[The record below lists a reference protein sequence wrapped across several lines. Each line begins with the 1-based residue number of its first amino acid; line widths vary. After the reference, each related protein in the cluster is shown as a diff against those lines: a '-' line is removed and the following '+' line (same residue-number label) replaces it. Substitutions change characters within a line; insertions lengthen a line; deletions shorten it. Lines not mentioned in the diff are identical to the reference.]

1 MLKNININ
9 RSLLILL
16 SIFNYQLSISYAQD
30 TVGVNDFRIDEVQV
44 VQRRK
49 PVVKSRVSAFDTEKI
64 TADQLCTAA
73 CCNLSESFENSASV
87 DVAYADA
94 ATGAKQIRLLGL
106 SGTYVQMLTEN
117 TPGIRGLAQSFG
129 MEYIPGPWM
138 HSIQISKGT
147 SSVINGYEAL
157 TGQINAQFLKPQTA
171 DKLALNAM
179 INRETHSELNLTG
192 AWDVGEHCSTGL
204 LMHGQ
209 GMGLE
214 MDHNKDG
221 FLDMPKNYQANIMN
235 RWHFQKGDY
244 TGHVLVHGIYD
255 RRLGGQTSETR
266 QQFEQEGK
274 TPYGIDLRTRRI
286 DGFIKNGYVF
296 DHSLNRSIG
305 IIVAG
310 SYHSQTNDYGPKTW
324 DVSQTNAY
332 LNAIFQTNFENPE
345 LDPED
350 NHEHKLS
357 AGLSIN
363 YDRFNETTNFIY
375 PDPFSPLPYTTT
387 TNEVTPG
394 IFAEYTYMYKE
405 KLTLLAG
412 IRADWST
419 RYGPFVTPRMN
430 IRYSPFEWWTLRGS
444 VGLGYRSPNVFADN
458 AGLLV
463 SNRKWIKGPYN
474 NSEYLKELQQERAV
488 NAGATMTFYIP
499 LGKKEL
505 QLSGEYYYTQFMNGV
520 IVDLDR
526 DPHAVYL
533 YNINE
538 HTGPKPLQSFA
549 HNWQLEASMEIL
561 RGWNMTLA
569 FRYTDVRQ
577 SSFNTE
583 ANAYQLREKP
593 LQNRFKGIIT
603 TSYQTPLKK
612 WQFDFTAQFNGPG
625 RMPDGFVIPA
635 GNTQYYVSNGMTYHK
650 WYPQLMAQVTKYFRT
665 WSLYIGAE
673 NMTNYTQDNPII
685 AAEEPASPDF
695 DASMVWAPTHGWKL
709 YLGFRWA
716 LERQTD

>member
-157 TGQINAQFLKPQTA
+157 TGQINVQFLKPQTA

-192 AWDVGEHCSTGL
+192 AWDVGEHCSTSL

-244 TGHVLVHGIYD
+244 TEIGRARV
-255 RRLGGQTSETR
+255 
-266 QQFEQEGK
+266 GK
-274 TPYGIDLRTRRI
+274 
-286 DGFIKNGYVF
+286 
-296 DHSLNRSIG
+296 
-305 IIVAG
+305 
-310 SYHSQTNDYGPKTW
+310 
-324 DVSQTNAY
+324 
-332 LNAIFQTNFENPE
+332 EC
-345 LDPED
+345 
-350 NHEHKLS
+350 
-357 AGLSIN
+357 
-363 YDRFNETTNFIY
+363 
-375 PDPFSPLPYTTT
+375 
-387 TNEVTPG
+387 
-394 IFAEYTYMYKE
+394 
-405 KLTLLAG
+405 
-412 IRADWST
+412 
-419 RYGPFVTPRMN
+419 
-430 IRYSPFEWWTLRGS
+430 
-444 VGLGYRSPNVFADN
+444 
-458 AGLLV
+458 
-463 SNRKWIKGPYN
+463 
-474 NSEYLKELQQERAV
+474 
-488 NAGATMTFYIP
+488 
-499 LGKKEL
+499 
-505 QLSGEYYYTQFMNGV
+505 
-520 IVDLDR
+520 
-526 DPHAVYL
+526 
-533 YNINE
+533 
-538 HTGPKPLQSFA
+538 
-549 HNWQLEASMEIL
+549 
-561 RGWNMTLA
+561 
-569 FRYTDVRQ
+569 
-577 SSFNTE
+577 
-583 ANAYQLREKP
+583 
-593 LQNRFKGIIT
+593 
-603 TSYQTPLKK
+603 
-612 WQFDFTAQFNGPG
+612 
-625 RMPDGFVIPA
+625 
-635 GNTQYYVSNGMTYHK
+635 
-650 WYPQLMAQVTKYFRT
+650 
-665 WSLYIGAE
+665 
-673 NMTNYTQDNPII
+673 
-685 AAEEPASPDF
+685 
-695 DASMVWAPTHGWKL
+695 
-709 YLGFRWA
+709 
-716 LERQTD
+716 